1 MCFWWLNQ
9 ELEVLYVMLCQ
20 AEADNK
26 FMKNIDE
33 IKESSYIAYLDENNL
48 YGFAL
53 SQNLQRSGSW

>member
-9 ELEVLYVMLCQ
+9 ELEVLYVMLCR
-20 AEADNK
+20 AEADNE

>member
-9 ELEVLYVMLCQ
+9 ELEVLYVMLCR

-26 FMKNIDE
+26 SMKNIDE